1 MGKIQVHVIYKGHVQ
16 GIGFRFSVERIAL
29 NYEVVG
35 WVKNLS
41 GGDVEVVAE
50 ADEDTIN
57 NFLKTVRGYF
67 MKYIVDEHISTA
79 LATGEFEDF
88 QIRF

>member
-1 MGKIQVHVIYKGHVQ
+1 MYKGRVQ

-35 WVKNLS
+35 WVKNLA

-67 MKYIVDEHISTA
+67 MKYIVDEHIST
-79 LATGEFEDF
+79 LEATSELKDF
-88 QIRF
+88 QMKF